1 MKNKPLVTISIP
13 TLNSSN
19 FLDLS
24 FKAIRNQAYKNI
36 EINVVDGGSLDN
48 TVEIAKKYK
57 ADLIL
62 ENEGSLMSARY
73 DGVMHAK
80 GKYILLLDSDQIL
93 EKNTLERCVNFIEKN
108 NLDMLILE
116 ETVLSRKTIL
126 ENLFYL
132 DRKLVHSVKDFDPHT
147 SVLLPRFY
155 RRLFLQ
161 RVFTSIPKKIIDYA
175 TPQDHAILYLESWKK
190 SKKIGM
196 IDKSLK
202 HMEPSNLFEL
212 WRKFYRWGYYSTKTN
227 SLIYDTYFK
236 KRTERFRRGMFKK
249 NLMKESLGSILL
261 LILKGIPYK
270 IGNLSKKIGLKLS
283 N

>member
-36 EINVVDGGSLDN
+36 EINVVDGGSRDN
-48 TVEIAKKYK
+48 TLEIAKKYK

-62 ENEGSLMSARY
+62 ENRGSLMSARY
-73 DGVMHAK
+73 DGVMNAK

-116 ETVLSRKTIL
+116 ETVLSKKTIL
-126 ENLFYL
+126 EKLFYL
-132 DRKLVHSVKDFDPHT
+132 DKKLVHSVKDFDPHT

-155 RRLFLQ
+155 RRSFLQ
-161 RVFTSIPKKIIDYA
+161 RVFAGIPKKIIDYA

-202 HMEPSNLFEL
+202 HIEPSNFSEL
-212 WRKFYRWGYYSTKTN
+212 WKKFYRWGYYSTKTN
-227 SLIYDTYFK
+227 SLIYDMYFK
-236 KRTERFRRGMFKK
+236 KRTERFRKGMFKK

-261 LILKGIPYK
+261 LILKGVPYK
-270 IGNLSKKIGLKLS
+270 IGNFSRKIGLKLS